1 MKKQDQNKKETPSV
15 NYDLK
20 SNAVEELLKADS
32 GDTPQYSKEELE
44 KYRSGNKKFRIPD
57 PVKLLFI
64 KAWFPGAVC
73 FFFLWGLSAYVSNLW
88 DMLFIMSAVLGM
100 ITDLLVNN
108 IIRYMEKFP
117 GQYEDWMLF
126 PKKGMVSFGMNL
138 LFSGVIIYC
147 VYTVYNVIGAIAAS
161 LNIPFYG
168 VEPILFGLFCM
179 AFDMLFIGIKRLL
192 RSIFRDA
199 KEAARGGGD
208 QNRDET
214 ST

>member
-1 MKKQDQNKKETPSV
+1 MKNKDQNNQEAASV

-20 SNAVEELLKADS
+20 SEAVEELLKAGT

-57 PVKLLFI
+57 SVKILFI

-88 DMLFIMSAVLGM
+88 DMLFVMGIVHGM
-100 ITDLLVNN
+100 ISDLLVNN

-117 GQYEDWMLF
+117 GQFEDWMLF
-126 PKKGMVSFGMNL
+126 PKKGMASFVLNL
-138 LFSGVIIYC
+138 VFSCLIIYC
-147 VYTVYNVIGAIAAS
+147 VYYVYNVIGMIANS
-161 LNIPFYG
+161 LGLVYYG
-168 VEPILFGLFCM
+168 VEPIMFGVFCM
-179 AFDMLFIGIKRLL
+179 AFDMLFIGVKRLL
-192 RSIFRDA
+192 VSIFRDA
-199 KEAARGGGD
+199 RTAARSGGD